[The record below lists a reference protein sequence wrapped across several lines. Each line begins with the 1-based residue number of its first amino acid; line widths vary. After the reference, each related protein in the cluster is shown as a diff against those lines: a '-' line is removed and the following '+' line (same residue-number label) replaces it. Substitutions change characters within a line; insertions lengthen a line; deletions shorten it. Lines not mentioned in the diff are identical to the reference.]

1 MSTLKLV
8 EFAMQFL
15 VTLINDKGAV
25 LKKFEV
31 FAMPRSSDI
40 LEWKK
45 STGVV
50 RVIVDIAC

>member
-1 MSTLKLV
+1 
-8 EFAMQFL
+8 MQFL

-25 LKKFEV
+25 IAKFVV
-31 FAMPRSSDI
+31 FAMPKSSDI

-50 RVIVDIAC
+50 RVIVDVAC

>member
-1 MSTLKLV
+1 
-8 EFAMQFL
+8 MQFL

-25 LKKFEV
+25 LKKIEV
-31 FAMPRSSDI
+31 FAMPKSSDI

-50 RVIVDIAC
+50 RVIVDVAC